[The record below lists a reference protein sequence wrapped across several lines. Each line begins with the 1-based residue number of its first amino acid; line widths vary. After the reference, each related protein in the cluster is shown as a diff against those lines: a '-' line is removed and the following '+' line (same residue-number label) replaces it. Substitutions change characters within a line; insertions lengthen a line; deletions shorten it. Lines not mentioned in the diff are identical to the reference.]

1 MSLERL
7 LEQNKNKDSGI
18 RVPDNWEDYA
28 YSSDKFAIPEQYK
41 QYIDHVMLPRGL
53 VMDRTEKMGTFFIN
67 FYQELCINY
76 LALDL
81 FNNLDREKP
90 ITALCVLKGGYQYF
104 VDVMKYLKQFCATMG
119 NRAVQINVEFIRLK
133 SYEGEFDR

>member
-1 MSLERL
+1 
-7 LEQNKNKDSGI
+7 
-18 RVPDNWEDYA
+18 
-28 YSSDKFAIPEQYK
+28 
-41 QYIDHVMLPRGL
+41 MLW
-53 VMDRTEKMGTFFIN
+53 TELRKWVSFFIN
-67 FYQELCINY
+67 CYQELCINDY

-133 SYEGEFDR
+133 SYEGEFQI

>member
-18 RVPDNWEDYA
+18 RVPDNWEDFA

-53 VMDRTEKMGTFFIN
+53 VMDRTEKMGTFLSF
-67 FYQELCINY
+67 FTKK
-76 LALDL
+76 
-81 FNNLDREKP
+81 F
-90 ITALCVLKGGYQYF
+90 VL
-104 VDVMKYLKQFCATMG
+104 
-119 NRAVQINVEFIRLK
+119 ISI
-133 SYEGEFDR
+133 

>member
-18 RVPDNWEDYA
+18 RVPDNWEDFA

-53 VMDRTEKMGTFFIN
+53 VMDRTEKMGNLSKRKLRIPCVGTFQN
-67 FYQELCINY
+67 VVRNSSPSTRSNY
-76 LALDL
+76 SRLS
-81 FNNLDREKP
+81 LDR
-90 ITALCVLKGGYQYF
+90 
-104 VDVMKYLKQFCATMG
+104 
-119 NRAVQINVEFIRLK
+119 NVC
-133 SYEGEFDR
+133 